1 MSPSYFHRL
10 LKVSGK
16 QVSHVVGCRS
26 WYLLL
31 LKYWNDC
38 FWTLQV
44 YILKKEEG
52 GRHKPF
58 ITNYQ
63 PQMYVRTGDVAATIT
78 LPEGKEFVMPGD
90 DASFTVTLMFD
101 MPLEVGLRFTLREGS
116 KTVGTGVVTE
126 ILEWWRSVC
135 DWLNWHQRFYW
146 RLSVNCLV
154 SMSVFFYYVAVCSTF
169 YHRLQLLSLWGKWSD
184 NLSIKFGSK
193 HVTYLFAV
201 LFKDSCMTKQ
211 SVMYVLPG
219 NAAFCQNELPVWKY
233 SQLIVRVRIH
243 FG

>member
-1 MSPSYFHRL
+1 M
-10 LKVSGK
+10 
-16 QVSHVVGCRS
+16 
-26 WYLLL
+26 
-31 LKYWNDC
+31 
-38 FWTLQV
+38 QV

-126 ILEWWRSVC
+126 ILE
-135 DWLNWHQRFYW
+135 
-146 RLSVNCLV
+146 
-154 SMSVFFYYVAVCSTF
+154 
-169 YHRLQLLSLWGKWSD
+169 
-184 NLSIKFGSK
+184 
-193 HVTYLFAV
+193 
-201 LFKDSCMTKQ
+201 
-211 SVMYVLPG
+211 
-219 NAAFCQNELPVWKY
+219 
-233 SQLIVRVRIH
+233 
-243 FG
+243 